1 MPVIQQNLLGKLK
14 SKKKTIWLIN
24 QYLCTPELNGD
35 GHRHS
40 YLAEEWIKEGY
51 DVVLITSSFSHVPY
65 RHNRF
70 NGLFKIV
77 DGSIKTLLIKGNK
90 YSETQGVLRIFSWL
104 IYCFLLFFI
113 PTNKL
118 PKPDIIIVSSNSL
131 LPILNVV
138 FYFKKRFKG
147 VKFIL
152 EIRDIWPL
160 SLIELGGYSKK
171 NIFIKFLT
179 WVEKL
184 GYKKAD
190 HIVSLL
196 INTDKHIQDSIK
208 PHPFNY
214 TWISNGYDLN
224 NIDDYKEIP
233 PKIVNQLPKDGFII
247 GYSGSLGI
255 ANAMEYIIKTVK
267 ELKGQNIYLCIV
279 GNGNELQRLK
289 NIAKNAENIIFL
301 GRIPKNQVQSFL
313 SYCDLLYFGSIKSNL
328 YKFGI
333 SANKTFDYMYASKPI
348 LLTAS
353 TDNNVI
359 EIAECGYV
367 VEPENTEVLKDA
379 IKKITQ
385 ISKEKR
391 LEMGREGKKYLT
403 NHFTYQKLSKK
414 YIKVFNE
421 L

>member
-1 MPVIQQNLLGKLK
+1 MK
-14 SKKKTIWLIN
+14 SKKKNIWLIN

-40 YLAEEWIKEGY
+40 YLAEEWIKEGH
-51 DVVLITSSFSHVPY
+51 DVTLITSSFSHVPY

-90 YSETQGVLRIFSWL
+90 YSETQGFWRIFSWL
-104 IYCFLLFFI
+104 IFCFLLFFI
-113 PTNKL
+113 PTNNL
-118 PKPDIIIVSSNSL
+118 SKPDIIIVSSNSL
-131 LPILNVV
+131 LPILNVN

-171 NIFIKFLT
+171 NIFIRFLT

-196 INTDKHIQDSIK
+196 INTDQHIRDSINTQ
-208 PHPFNY
+208 PFKY

-224 NIDDYKEIP
+224 NIDDYEEIP
-233 PKIVNQLPKDGFII
+233 TRIVNQLPKNGFII

-267 ELKGQNIYLCIV
+267 DLKAQKIYLCIV

-289 NIAKNAENIIFL
+289 KLSKDAENIIFL
-301 GRIPKNQVQSFL
+301 GRIPKSQVQSFL
-313 SYCDLLYFGSIKSNL
+313 SYCDLLYFGSIKSKL

-333 SANKTFDYMYASKPI
+333 SANKTFDYMYAARPI

-353 TDNNVI
+353 IKNNVI

-367 VEPENTEVLKDA
+367 VEPENTEVLKSA
-379 IKKITQ
+379 IIKITQ

-391 LEMGREGKKYLT
+391 LEIGKKGKEYLI
-403 NHFTYQKLSKK
+403 NHFTYQKLSEK
-414 YIKVFNE
+414 YIRIFNE